1 VLAAADAAEG
11 EGGMPAELELALQ
24 SQQWGALP
32 ESGGLLD
39 QPLGL
44 LGKMSAALNVYN
56 AYKSERGRG
65 NTTLP
70 EWTRRNPA
78 AWRTFATIEKMRKND
93 NGSAE

>member
-1 VLAAADAAEG
+1 MLAAADAAEG

-32 ESGGLLD
+32 EGGGLLD

-44 LGKMSAALNVYN
+44 LARMSAALNVYN
-56 AYKSERGRG
+56 AFRSERDRG
-65 NTTLP
+65 KATLT
-70 EWTRRNPA
+70 EWTQRNPS
-78 AWRTFATIEKMRKND
+78 AWRTFATIEKMRRKD